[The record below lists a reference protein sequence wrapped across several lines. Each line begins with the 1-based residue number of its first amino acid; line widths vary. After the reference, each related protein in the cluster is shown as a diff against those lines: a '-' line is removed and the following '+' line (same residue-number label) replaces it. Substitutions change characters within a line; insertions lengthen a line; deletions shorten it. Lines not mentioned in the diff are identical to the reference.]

1 MKMSAFKGLKLL
13 SEIPAKSGSDPVAK
27 RRIKLVERL
36 KEQAMLANDPTYV
49 RKETKFRGKGEERH
63 SVTQEKRVR
72 PWWRATP
79 DGNVVFSVYA
89 SGRAVELAKGM
100 FGISTTTDELPNVIE
115 KAITGV
121 TTGELDSALTAAA
134 NSKPKKQVKPTKKAA

>member
-1 MKMSAFKGLKLL
+1 VVEGDA
-13 SEIPAKSGSDPVAK
+13 
-27 RRIKLVERL
+27 RRQR
-36 KEQAMLANDPTYV
+36 
-49 RKETKFRGKGEERH
+49 
-63 SVTQEKRVR
+63 RVL
-72 PWWRATP
+72 
-79 DGNVVFSVYA
+79 GVA

-121 TTGELDSALTAAA
+121 TSGELDSALTAAA